1 MENKLIPKGLELSL
15 QPAIVN
21 YDQEFIKNWY
31 SNLKGFSFVLV
42 KDIVKFCGKTIEE
55 TAKSIDAT
63 QIVLEQILDK
73 DEYGT
78 IQNTI

>member
-1 MENKLIPKGLELSL
+1 M
-15 QPAIVN
+15 
-21 YDQEFIKNWY
+21 
-31 SNLKGFSFVLV
+31 